1 MKRSLVLIFCSFYI
15 QLSGSLPETMVI
27 AQPIV
32 NLRSK
37 PEKRDS
43 SLATV
48 IYEHDDPLHKCQLLL
63 GERVLV
69 TQEVDDWYQVQVLDQ
84 KVYDLEKSV
93 WRCDSGWI
101 EKQQAVG
108 MSVPV
113 DTSCV
118 IVCQPWAN
126 VFEEPHIESRQVMR
140 LSLGSKLRAFKFNEV
155 WWVVVLPDARVGM
168 IQAGDVYESTREVL
182 ENVEQLRANILE
194 TAKKFLGVPF
204 CRYGRSF
211 HDPHMLTGMSCCGL
225 VSLAYR
231 AHGLD
236 IPFYVY
242 DQYKSGVPVNGD
254 QLKPGDLIMF
264 ARFKERY
271 DPCHVVMYVGND
283 MLLEVTWSRAPFP
296 YRARLISAKDR
307 ISPQLLKTMK
317 DGQRL
322 ERFYVYFRSYLAS
335 SWWVQQLRNASRK
348 GIFSYLEATETS
360 MMPSSRAC

>member
-1 MKRSLVLIFCSFYI
+1 MKRSMVLIFCSFYI
-15 QLSGSLPETMVI
+15 QLSGSLPDTMII
-27 AQPIV
+27 AEPVV

-43 SLATV
+43 SIATV

-63 GERVLV
+63 GERVMV
-69 TQEVDDWYQVQVLDQ
+69 TQEVDGWYQVQLLDQ
-84 KVYDLEKSV
+84 RVYDVKKSA
-93 WRCDSGWI
+93 WRCDSGWV

-108 MSVPV
+108 MAVPV
-113 DTSCV
+113 DAACV

-126 VFEEPHIESRQVMR
+126 LFEEPRIQSRQMMR
-140 LSLGSKLRAFKFNEV
+140 LSLGSKLRAFKLNEL

-168 IQAGDVYESTREVL
+168 IQASDVYESVQVVQEDIDY
-182 ENVEQLRANILE
+182 LRANVVD

-211 HDPHMLTGMSCCGL
+211 HDPRMLSGMSCCGL

-242 DQYKSGVPVNGD
+242 DQYKSGVSINGD
-254 QLKPGDLIMF
+254 QLQPGDLIMF

-283 MLLEVTWSRAPFP
+283 MLLEVTWSRVPFP
-296 YRARLISAKDR
+296 YRARLISAKER

-322 ERFYVYFRSYLAS
+322 ERFYVYFRSYLPNLYWS
-335 SWWVQQLRNASRK
+335 QQLRNASRK
-348 GIFSYLEATETS
+348 GIFSYLESTEIS
-360 MMPSSRAC
+360 AIPSSRAC

>member
-15 QLSGSLPETMVI
+15 QLSGALPEMMVI

-32 NLRSK
+32 NLRGK

-43 SLATV
+43 SIATV

-63 GERVLV
+63 GERVVV
-69 TQEVDDWYQVQVLDQ
+69 TQEVDGWYQVRLLDQ
-84 KVYDLEKSV
+84 KIYDVKKST
-93 WRCDSGWI
+93 WRCDRGWI

-108 MSVPV
+108 MVVPV
-113 DTSCV
+113 GAACV
-118 IVCQPWAN
+118 VVCQPWAN
-126 VFEEPHIESRQVMR
+126 LFEEPRVQSRQMMR
-140 LSLGSKLRAFKFNEV
+140 LSLGSKLRAFKLNEA

-168 IQAGDVYESTREVL
+168 IQAGDVYESTRVVREDVD
-182 ENVEQLRANILE
+182 QLRANIVD
-194 TAKKFLGVPF
+194 TAKKFLGIPF

-211 HDPHMLTGMSCCGL
+211 HDATMLTGMSCCGL

-283 MLLEVTWSRAPFP
+283 MLLEVTWSRVPFP
-296 YRARLISAKDR
+296 YCARLISVKER

-322 ERFYVYFRSYLAS
+322 ERFYVYFRSYLS
-335 SWWVQQLRNASRK
+335 SSAWAQQLRAASSK
-348 GIFSYLEATETS
+348 GDFSYLEATETS
-360 MMPSSRAC
+360 VMPSS